1 MSVAERDDEN
11 EEETEKSKS
20 ETARILRLVV
30 VKSNSS
36 RADDD
41 VRSLARMR
49 GREGD

>member
-36 RADDD
+36 
-41 VRSLARMR
+41 LAGMR
-49 GREGD
+49 GGRGVERKKPFD